1 MPDAVCVIQGDI
13 RRGTDLVLQEM
24 VKHFPKVILS
34 TWKGE
39 EHKAPRGNYEMVLND
54 KPENPGITHRNF
66 QRLSTVNGIKAADT
80 YNPEYLLKWRT
91 DLLPTRFDLP
101 FLIKCTNWN
110 VPNDVNS
117 RLVMTAFRTMAF
129 ENDWFSSFQD
139 LYAFG
144 GVEEMKMLWNDDEF
158 DYNKNFNIP
167 RLMIEELHPE
177 FDDKHLIVDGVEML
191 YKRML
196 SLGIYDAHT
205 ELYAFYKDNLINH
218 LERKVDHL
226 EICKKYLYLI
236 DKDHLKVCWFR
247 NEEPKNWKDKIYS
260 RGFRSILQSFEMSW
274 NNQHDWKNENFQIYS
289 FNKLNE
295 DKKRFKRRLNP
306 ILLGVEFFLQNVWFK
321 NYQKRKN
328 TA

>member
-39 EHKAPRGNYEMVLND
+39 EHKAPKGNYDIILND

-66 QRLSTVNGIKAADT
+66 QRLSTVNGINAADT
-80 YNPEYLLKWRT
+80 YHPEYLLKWRT
-91 DLLPTRFDLP
+91 DMLPTSFDLSY
-101 FLIKCTNWN
+101 LIQCANWN
-110 VPNDVNS
+110 VPKDVKS

-129 ENDWFSSFQD
+129 ESDWFSSFQD

-144 GVEEMKMLWNDDEF
+144 GVEEMKMLWNDEGI
-158 DYNKNFNIP
+158 DYNKNFNMP
-167 RLMIEELHPE
+167 QLMINELQPE
-177 FDDKHLIVDGVEML
+177 FDDKHVIVDGVEML

-205 ELYAFYKDNLINH
+205 ELYAFYKNNLIEH
-218 LERKVDHL
+218 LKRKVDHI

-236 DKDHLKVCWFR
+236 DKEHLKVCWFR
-247 NEEPKNWKDKIYS
+247 NEEPIKRRDKLYS
-260 RGFRSILQSFEMSW
+260 RGFRSILQSFEMGW
-274 NNQHDWKNENFQIYS
+274 NKEQDWRNEKFQIYS
-289 FNKLNE
+289 FQRLQE
-295 DKKRFKRRLNP
+295 DSKKFKRRFNP
-306 ILLGVEFFLQNVWFK
+306 VFLGIEFLLQDLWFK
-321 NYQKRKN
+321 KYKKQNQL
-328 TA
+328 A